1 METWYYSTGYCIGL
15 VIHPIRGRS
24 NNIMDNLIRRME
36 QYANNLE
43 GLVDERTKAY
53 VEEKKKAEN
62 LLNRMLPMYAVSSAL
77 CSTDYFLSSV

>member
-1 METWYYSTGYCIGL
+1 MKTFFPF
-15 VIHPIRGRS
+15 HARGRS

-43 GLVDERTKAY
+43 GLVEERTKAY

-62 LLNRMLPMYAVSSAL
+62 LLNRMLPM
-77 CSTDYFLSSV
+77 

>member
-1 METWYYSTGYCIGL
+1 METWFYHSTLLCNGL

-53 VEEKKKAEN
+53 MEEKKKAEN
-62 LLNRMLPMYAVSSAL
+62 LLNRMLPMYAVSSVFYWY
-77 CSTDYFLSSV
+77 TV

>member
-1 METWYYSTGYCIGL
+1 MNTFL
-15 VIHPIRGRS
+15 ARGRS

-62 LLNRMLPMYAVSSAL
+62 LLNRMLPM
-77 CSTDYFLSSV
+77 

>member
-1 METWYYSTGYCIGL
+1 MTINSPIYHVYKSNAGL
-15 VIHPIRGRS
+15 KKSEKVNTFFLFLARGRS

-43 GLVDERTKAY
+43 GLVEERTKAY

-62 LLNRMLPMYAVSSAL
+62 LLNRMLPM
-77 CSTDYFLSSV
+77 

>member
-1 METWYYSTGYCIGL
+1 MTING
-15 VIHPIRGRS
+15 PIYDNHVYKLNAYLKKSESKTFFPFHARGRS

-43 GLVDERTKAY
+43 GLVEERTKAY

-62 LLNRMLPMYAVSSAL
+62 LLNRMLPM
-77 CSTDYFLSSV
+77 